1 MTADL
6 TNASQLQIR
15 YKILWRGVFRYIN
28 EEFMPN
34 TNSTTWDAD
43 VVADDFQAELIASSA
58 MASAFHTDM
67 EWIDFTMR
75 PRGSHA
81 QVGQTFNRALNIV
94 GTSTGNPTPSWLT
107 FNVFQ
112 IPDNANREII
122 TGTPSIFKPGRLAF
136 PGVSADDIFG
146 EGLQA
151 GATTL
156 MVTVAERLSS
166 IADGAVPADN
176 PGFSATMTRK
186 QLTAPFAPIQRCN
199 ILSVQAGRLGHQD
212 TARE

>member
-1 MTADL
+1 MADL
-6 TNASQLQIR
+6 TNVSQIQIR

-28 EEFMPN
+28 EEFMPD
-34 TNSTTWDAD
+34 TNSNTWDCD
-43 VVADDFQAELIASSA
+43 VVADDFLAELLASAA
-58 MASAFHTDM
+58 MAAAFHTDM
-67 EWIDFTMR
+67 TWVDFTMR
-75 PRGSHA
+75 VRGTHA
-81 QVGQTFNRALNIV
+81 QVGQTFTRALGIV
-94 GTSTGNPTPSWLT
+94 GTATGNPTPSWLT

-156 MVTVAERLSS
+156 METVADRLSV
-166 IADGAVPADN
+166 INEGAVPADN

-186 QLTAPFAPIQRCN
+186 QPTAPFAPIQRCN
-199 ILSVQAGRLGHQD
+199 ILGVQAGRLGHQD